1 MAPINITR
9 SPSTDSTEP
18 TLHTKLVIGLSLED
32 PAHNDDNAI
41 LTMEDSPK
49 SDPEE
54 SVVKREQPELGMD
67 SLQVSNLFIDEDEL
81 HHDTSPLAL
90 TLNERTTDSQSSL
103 FSFNTTQSNILR
115 SQIDADEELA
125 RSLQA
130 EEDEKQ
136 HRNRPMR
143 RGSTLE
149 CWVEDSLSSLGRR
162 LSETA
167 FGSWS
172 R

>member
-1 MAPINITR
+1 MAPINIIR

-18 TLHTKLVIGLSLED
+18 TVHSKHVIGISSEV
-32 PAHNDDNAI
+32 PTHTDDNAI
-41 LTMEDSPK
+41 LTMEESPNL
-49 SDPEE
+49 EE
-54 SVVKREQPELGMD
+54 SAVKREQPELGLD
-67 SLQVSNLFIDEDEL
+67 SLQVSNLFIDEHEL

-90 TLNERTTDSQSSL
+90 ALNEQMSDSQSSL
-103 FSFNTTQSNILR
+103 FSFNKTHCNIMR
-115 SQIDADEELA
+115 AQIDADEELA
-125 RSLQA
+125 RSLQE
-130 EEDEKQ
+130 EEDRKQ
-136 HRNRPMR
+136 KLNRPMR